1 MFRGL
6 SFTAREQE
14 RIMSA
19 ESNPTT
25 SHPELDEH
33 GARREATMARPH
45 GLLVTSRARRARF
58 GAFALFL
65 AAIAGSS
72 CTEDTVPDATTSTG
86 TSGSGGGAGSGGT
99 GTGGSG
105 AADAAG
111 GTGGAGGSGGAGG
124 ATGGTGGATG
134 GAGGTGGATGGS
146 SGTGGATGGSGG
158 ATGGTAGTGGAT
170 GGTGGA
176 TGGTGGA
183 TPDGG
188 GGTGGAGGSDMAD
201 AGTDAPKPRDPECD
215 LNGRWLVAQRNLLS
229 LPLSQCQA
237 IHTWYY
243 YEIRHDGD
251 AFTVTKGLHCGYEAV
266 KKSSQ
271 SASVSNPD
279 MFAAMTTNM
288 KSTGRTGT
296 YVKQTDKCKLNLAVE
311 QVIRGATVS
320 HYKDPNVPLPAMG
333 SAAAGPGG
341 TPPGWEDWDND
352 MNPGFSL
359 NINSPLAKG
368 TLYLATRDTNGID
381 NTTALGMTTIRVLST
396 FGTSQSVLG
405 TAAGSSPLITQGG
418 TPYSNADSHF
428 TYFQKLQ
435 DNQATGSDL
444 EICAAVRTLKDSLP
458 GDANDL
464 PVSAT
469 CQ

>member
-1 MFRGL
+1 MSGSARGFSGT
-6 SFTAREQE
+6 SF
-14 RIMSA
+14 
-19 ESNPTT
+19 
-25 SHPELDEH
+25 
-33 GARREATMARPH
+33 AT
-45 GLLVTSRARRARF
+45 RAKY
-58 GAFALFL
+58 GAFAIFL
-65 AAIAGSS
+65 AALTGAS
-72 CTEDTVPDATTSTG
+72 CAEDTVPDATTSTG
-86 TSGSGGGAGSGGT
+86 TSGAGGSSGTGGAT

-105 AADAAG
+105 AAGASG
-111 GTGGAGGSGGAGG
+111 GTGGATGGASGTGGSTGGAGG

-134 GAGGTGGATGGS
+134 GAGGTGGATGGAG
-146 SGTGGATGGSGG
+146 GTGGATGG
-158 ATGGTAGTGGAT
+158 AGGAT

-176 TGGTGGA
+176 TGGAGGA
-183 TPDGG
+183 
-188 GGTGGAGGSDMAD
+188 TGGAGGATGGTGGTPPDGGAGTGGTGGGTMD
-201 AGTDAPKPRDPECD
+201 AGMDAPVPTPKDPECN
-215 LNGRWLVAQRNLLS
+215 LNGRWILAQRNLLS

-243 YEIRHDGD
+243 YEIRHEGEG
-251 AFTVTKGLHCGYEAV
+251 FTVTKGLHCGYEAV

-296 YVKQTDKCKLNLAVE
+296 FIKQTDKCKLTLPIE

-320 HYKDPNVPLPAMG
+320 YYQNTANALPAMG

-341 TPPGWEDWDND
+341 NPPGWEDWDND

-381 NTTALGMTTIRVLST
+381 NTTALSMTTFKVLST
-396 FGTSQSVLG
+396 FTTSQSVLG

-418 TPYSNADSHF
+418 TPYANAESHF
-428 TYFQKLQ
+428 TYFRKLQ
-435 DNQATGSDL
+435 DNEAVGTDL
-444 EICAAVRTLKDSLP
+444 EICAAIRTLKDGLP
-458 GDANDL
+458 GEVNDL